1 MKFYLDSFKGEFE
14 GENRGFWNGWACPVF
29 SKSEAFKIMD
39 MFNTQNNGVSMSYD
53 NDKKSFLVIIKGA
66 DDEEYDETK
75 DGLYA
80 IGAWN
85 WCWDIREDNNENI

>member
-1 MKFYLDSFKGEFE
+1 MKFYLDAYQGEFE
-14 GENRGFWNGWACPVF
+14 GENHGFWNGWACPLF
-29 SKSEAFKIMD
+29 SKSEAIKIMD